1 MLHKL
6 KSGSR
11 SNTHNSCHLAVN
23 MKTRE
28 YIGLIARASTCDVDA
43 STEIEAVQLGTAA
56 DDHLDAG
63 VAETDA
69 VS

>member
-1 MLHKL
+1 
-6 KSGSR
+6 
-11 SNTHNSCHLAVN
+11 